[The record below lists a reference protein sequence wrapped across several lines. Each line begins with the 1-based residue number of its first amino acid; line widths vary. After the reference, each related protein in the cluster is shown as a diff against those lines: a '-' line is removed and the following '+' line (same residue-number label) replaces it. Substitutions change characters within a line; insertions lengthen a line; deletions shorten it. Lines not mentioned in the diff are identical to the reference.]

1 MTLEATDTSVL
12 RLPST
17 NGHVPT
23 ASESPSLTELAHA
36 AGTRFILAVFT
47 TLSGKPCAKLVPVE
61 SVEELE
67 TEGVGFAGYA
77 AGSMGQVP
85 KDPDLVAIPDASS
98 FTPIPF
104 VRPGLALV
112 HCDPHVEG
120 KPWPYAPRV
129 ILKSV
134 LARAAELGLEHERL
148 PDGRAELARHWT
160 GWIPFDGHAARAR
173 AGAAVLGVQLERD
186 RAEQAQPA
194 EHAVDL
200 A

>member
-12 RLPST
+12 RLPSA
-17 NGHVPT
+17 NGPSPETSGSPT
-23 ASESPSLTELAHA
+23 LTELAHA
-36 AGTRFILAVFT
+36 AGTRYILAVFT

-61 SVEELE
+61 SVGELE

-85 KDPDLVAIPDASS
+85 KDPDLVAIPDAAS

-104 VRPGLALV
+104 VREGLALV

-134 LARAAELGLEHERL
+134 LAQAAELGLEVNV
-148 PDGRAELARHWT
+148 GAEIEYFLVNKDENGTLRTADALDTSR
-160 GWIPFDGHAARAR
+160 
-173 AGAAVLGVQLERD
+173 
-186 RAEQAQPA
+186 
-194 EHAVDL
+194 
-200 A
+200 